1 MNGQTGNQ
9 VSIMDVFEEE
19 AVYHSFDRSASEEI
33 FKSIYQLHTAGL
45 DLAERRLKE
54 DELNNVGL
62 KGLQALY
69 LAPVVYKGKINA
81 KALDLVKSNL
91 KRLALEHQGARQ
103 YLFAVGY
110 LENPD
115 TAWKSEILNIL
126 VEIDKFEDDFP
137 NGIDHM
143 LDSSKSLDISVLP
156 VLFKFK
162 QNQGSDLN
170 TQAFEI
176 VRKHIQD
183 AAGIDDYVSQAYS
196 SGLSV
201 LLAADSFP
209 SHQIAQLVELFIKH
223 LRRAPS
229 GSPFHETETELKK
242 FDPGIIS
249 TSSLEG
255 IIYGCDA
262 VISNDKSPSNKT
274 YLRMFLARCIHAY
287 GEEHGSNYFSE
298 VVALINGMHGLDNLT
313 YSFCS
318 NGILSSNRSC
328 SNIHFFKG
336 GSGYLEGLKNLFD
349 SNTVNTEMIEPL
361 AIQVLFATNSNAPG
375 GLKKVMSDW
384 FDTLPSGIRYRA
396 EEAHKRIS
404 GGGIDRGRGGRG
416 RERGGRDLA

>member
-1 MNGQTGNQ
+1 MNGHASDPI
-9 VSIMDVFEEE
+9 SIMNVFEEE
-19 AVYHSFDRSASEEI
+19 AVYQSFDRSESEEI

-45 DLAERRLKE
+45 DQGERRRIE
-54 DELNNVGL
+54 EELNHVGL

-81 KALDLVKSNL
+81 KAMDLVKSNL
-91 KRLALEHQGARQ
+91 KRLAQEHQGARQ

-115 TAWKSEILNIL
+115 TEWKSEILNIL
-126 VEIDKFEDDFP
+126 TEIDMFEEDFP
-137 NGIDHM
+137 AGIDHM
-143 LDSSKSLDISVLP
+143 LDSSKSPDISILR

-162 QNQGSDLN
+162 QNQESGLN
-170 TQAFEI
+170 SQAIEI

-183 AAGIDDYVSQAYS
+183 AAGFDDYVKQAYE
-196 SGLSV
+196 SGLSA

-209 SHQIAQLVELFIKH
+209 SHQIAQLVELFLKR
-223 LRRAPS
+223 LRRSPD
-229 GSPFHETETELKK
+229 GSPFHETEDELKS

-262 VISNDKSPSNKT
+262 VISNDSSPSNKS

-287 GEEHGSNYFSE
+287 GEKHGSNYFSE
-298 VVALINGMHGLDNLT
+298 VVALINRMRGLDKLT

-318 NGILSSNRSC
+318 NGIISTNRSC
-328 SNIHFFKG
+328 SNTHFFNG
-336 GSGYLEGLKNLFD
+336 GSDYLDGLKNLFD
-349 SNTVNTEMIEPL
+349 SNAVNSEMVEPL
-361 AIQVLFATNSNAPG
+361 AIQVMFATNSNAPG
-375 GLKKVMSDW
+375 GLKKVMIDW
-384 FDTLPSGIRYRA
+384 FDNLPSGIQYRA
-396 EEAHKRIS
+396 QEAHERIS
-404 GGGIDRGRGGRG
+404 GGGINRGRGGRG